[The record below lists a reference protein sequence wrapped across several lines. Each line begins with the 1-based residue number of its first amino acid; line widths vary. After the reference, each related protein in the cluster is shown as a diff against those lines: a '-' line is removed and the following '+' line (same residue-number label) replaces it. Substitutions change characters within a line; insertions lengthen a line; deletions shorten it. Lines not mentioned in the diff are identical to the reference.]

1 MTTKFDLILEKLIAI
16 EKRIDAIEDKCDRMD
31 SHINFINEVYKTVK
45 SPLDFIIARIP
56 GNRQRALPA
65 GASNLALTHSQVQI

>member
-31 SHINFINEVYKTVK
+31 SHINLINEVYKTVK
-45 SPLDFIIARIP
+45 
-56 GNRQRALPA
+56 
-65 GASNLALTHSQVQI
+65 